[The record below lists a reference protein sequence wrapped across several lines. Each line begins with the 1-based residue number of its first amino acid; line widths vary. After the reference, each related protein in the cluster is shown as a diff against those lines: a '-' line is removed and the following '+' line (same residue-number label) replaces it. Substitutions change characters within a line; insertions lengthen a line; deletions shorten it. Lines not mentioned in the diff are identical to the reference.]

1 MYLLRRRIAMKT
13 CNGCA
18 DFMSMQS
25 LPGEKFMV
33 CYEHE
38 DCKSFGWIKDD
49 EVVPTPDWCPKEAK
63 DENL

>member
-1 MYLLRRRIAMKT
+1 MKT

-49 EVVPTPDWCPKEAK
+49 EVVPTPDWCPKEE
-63 DENL
+63 DENA